1 MSSSPL
7 ARLNIN
13 LRTVAPPVSLRLGAI
28 PRAAKPAKAAAPV
41 KAAAAS
47 GGFFGWL
54 KSLFGGG
61 DAPVVTAP
69 PVAAPDAKTAERNE
83 QRPDGRREG
92 SRDSRGRGG
101 RNGNEGR
108 APREGREGR
117 EAGRNTRGGEGRN
130 VEGRPEGR
138 ESREGREG
146 ARRNEGRV
154 DGRGE
159 ARGEPR
165 GESRNGGRRDN
176 RRDAAPLD
184 QTQGTEVLLNAAP
197 AATGETPDMAEGQR
211 RERRPRNDNRR
222 RPQGVEGGEVAQQD
236 GAEGAAQRLEP
247 DARASGAEMP
257 AAEGD
262 ADNGGQ
268 RAPRERRSRDRYG
281 RDRRERAPRDA
292 AEQSSETEAE
302 PAMSVAPV
310 DEVVTEAPVRSSYFS
325 LPVESNPVA
334 VEEVLA
340 EVAPVVIEPVPV
352 LATPAPRPV
361 AAPEVRKSVPA
372 AAPATRGLPKVEP
385 YTVSIDELNQ
395 VAAASGLLSNDSDA
409 NNDALTLTSFTV
421 GGTTTT
427 LSSNTGTYTI
437 ANAVTI
443 TIRSD
448 GSYDFTPASN
458 YNGSLPPITYT
469 VSDGNGG
476 SSTAILS
483 ITVTPVNDPPIS
495 TNDTSI
501 ATSSPRISSSV
512 IRPMLPIRKQST
524 WLNLPG

>member
-1 MSSSPL
+1 
-7 ARLNIN
+7 
-13 LRTVAPPVSLRLGAI
+13 VAKV
-28 PRAAKPAKAAAPV
+28 AAPAE
-41 KAAAAS
+41 K
-47 GGFFGWL
+47 GFFGWL

-61 DAPVVTAP
+61 EAPVVTAP
-69 PVAAPDAKTAERNE
+69 PVAAPDAKTAERSE
-83 QRPDGRREG
+83 QRREG
-92 SRDSRGRGG
+92 GRDSRGRGG

-108 APREGREGR
+108 APREGR

-197 AATGETPDMAEGQR
+197 ATGETPDMAEGQR

-222 RPQGVEGGEVAQQD
+222 RPQGAEGVEVAQQGSTD
-236 GAEGAAQRLEP
+236 NAAPRLEP

-292 AEQSSETEAE
+292 AEQGSETEAA
-302 PAMSVAPV
+302 PAMTVAPV
-310 DEVVTEAPVRSSYFS
+310 DEVAIEAPVRSSYFS
-325 LPVESNPVA
+325 LPVESSPVA
-334 VEEVLA
+334 IEEVVA
-340 EVAPVVIEPVPV
+340 EVAPAVIEPVPV

-361 AAPEVRKSVPA
+361 AVPEVRKSVPA

-385 YTVSIDELNQ
+385 YTVSIDELNL
-395 VAAASGLLSNDSDA
+395 VAAASGLEWVNSDSDKVA
-409 NNDALTLTSFTV
+409 QVQAA
-421 GGTTTT
+421 
-427 LSSNTGTYTI
+427 I
-437 ANAVTI
+437 AAEPKPIHVPREIKPPVVLDEGPLVLVETRKDL
-443 TIRSD
+443 RSM
-448 GSYDFTPASN
+448 P
-458 YNGSLPPITYT
+458 LPFET
-469 VSDGNGG
+469 
-476 SSTAILS
+476 
-483 ITVTPVNDPPIS
+483 
-495 TNDTSI
+495 
-501 ATSSPRISSSV
+501 
-512 IRPMLPIRKQST
+512 Q
-524 WLNLPG
+524 